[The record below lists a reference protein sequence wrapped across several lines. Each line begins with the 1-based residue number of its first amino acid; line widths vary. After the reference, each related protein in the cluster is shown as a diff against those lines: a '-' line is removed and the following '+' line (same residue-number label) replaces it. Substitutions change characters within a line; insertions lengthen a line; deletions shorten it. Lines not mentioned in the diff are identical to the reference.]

1 MLILCYTFTGKAVK
15 NVEIS
20 VSCGAERVLKTLE
33 NAGFDAYI
41 VGGAV
46 RDSIMGLSPSDYD
59 IATNAKPH
67 QVKALFARTIDTGLK
82 HGTVTVI
89 ENKIG
94 FEVTTFRTEGVYKDM
109 RHPESVF
116 YTNDIRIDLKRRDFT
131 VNAMAYSLKHGF
143 LDCFGGTDDIK
154 NRVIRCV
161 GNSELRFKEDALRML
176 RAVRFAACLDFDLDK
191 EAEAAIKKCAVLI
204 KNVSG
209 ERILSE
215 LNKILLSD
223 NPEKLRLLYETGLM
237 RYIIPELSGCFSTE
251 QNNKYHIYNVGDHI
265 IATLKNTPK
274 DLILRWAALMHDIGK
289 PNCRSLDSNGIYH
302 FYGHHRESMK
312 IANDILHR
320 LRMDKDSIHDIL
332 VLTENHDVHFDSS
345 PMAVKRMLARTGEI
359 LFFKL
364 LKLQEADNLAKNPLY
379 INDRMAK
386 IAMTRSRAEQIIAE
400 GQPYTVAQLQINGRD
415 LIKLGYKAGR
425 EIGDTLKYLLDEV
438 LIDPSLNTRDYLIKR
453 AIILKKGTR
462 S

>member
-1 MLILCYTFTGKAVK
+1 MEIAV
-15 NVEIS
+15 S
-20 VSCGAERVLKTLE
+20 YGAERVLKTLE

-46 RDSIMGLSPSDYD
+46 RDSIMGFTPSDYD

-67 QVKALFARTIDTGLK
+67 EVKALFARTIDTGLK

-89 ENKIG
+89 ENKVG
-94 FEVTTFRTEGVYKDM
+94 FEVTTFRTEGIYKDM
-109 RHPESVF
+109 RHPESVS
-116 YTNDIRIDLKRRDFT
+116 YTDDIKTDLKRRDFT
-131 VNAMAYSLKHGF
+131 VNAMAYSLKNGF
-143 LDCFGGTDDIK
+143 LDCFGGLEDIK
-154 NRVIRCV
+154 NKVIRCV

-176 RAVRFAACLDFDLDK
+176 RAVRFAACLDFELDA
-191 EAEAAIKKCAVLI
+191 EAESAIKKCAVLI

-223 NPEKLRLLYETGLM
+223 NPEKLRLLYTTGLM
-237 RYIIPELSGCFSTE
+237 RYIMPELCACFLTE

-265 IATLKNTPK
+265 IATIENSPK

-289 PNCRSLDSNGIYH
+289 PNCQSRDSNGIYH
-302 FYGHHRESMK
+302 FYGHHRESMR

-345 PMAVKRMLARTGEI
+345 PMAVKRMLARTGET

-364 LKLQEADNLAKNPLY
+364 LKLQTADNLAKNPLY
-379 INDRMAK
+379 INDKMTKIDTTAK
-386 IAMTRSRAEQIIAE
+386 RAEQIIAE
-400 GQPYTVAQLQINGRD
+400 GQPYTVSQLQINGRD
-415 LIKLGYKAGR
+415 LIKLGYRAGR
-425 EIGDTLKYLLDEV
+425 EIGDTLKFLLDEV

-453 AIILKKGTR
+453 AIMLKRGVHM
-462 S
+462 